1 MQNHVAYAEQAE
13 GIQPD
18 FGKGK
23 WKQAAQ
29 PSQCTGQER
38 VHGDGVKLGEPGHCP
53 GTESQQAG
61 DSGQNQ
67 AGCKKS
73 KRTDFF
79 SVLSGALFW
88 GAVDFN
94 AALEENAGAILAVT
108 LWKNF
113 IYNTC
118 LWGMVVFLPGGMLQ
132 VKPGSGR
139 GGYFRCAVRPVRWR
153 LWGTGIYRSGQE
165 ACRLQ
170 RCTGGWLWGTG
181 PSDGR

>member
-1 MQNHVAYAEQAE
+1 MVNTNNRTQQRKKGTGEHHNRLPDMQNHVAYAEQAE

-67 AGCKKS
+67 AGCKNLKE
-73 KRTDFF
+73 RIFF
-79 SVLSGALFW
+79 FCPFRRLVL
-88 GAVDFN
+88 
-94 AALEENAGAILAVT
+94 
-108 LWKNF
+108 
-113 IYNTC
+113 
-118 LWGMVVFLPGGMLQ
+118 GG
-132 VKPGSGR
+132 
-139 GGYFRCAVRPVRWR
+139 GGF
-153 LWGTGIYRSGQE
+153 
-165 ACRLQ
+165 
-170 RCTGGWLWGTG
+170 
-181 PSDGR
+181 

>member
-73 KRTDFF
+73 KRTDLLFCPF
-79 SVLSGALFW
+79 RRLVL
-88 GAVDFN
+88 
-94 AALEENAGAILAVT
+94 
-108 LWKNF
+108 
-113 IYNTC
+113 
-118 LWGMVVFLPGGMLQ
+118 GG
-132 VKPGSGR
+132 
-139 GGYFRCAVRPVRWR
+139 GGF
-153 LWGTGIYRSGQE
+153 
-165 ACRLQ
+165 
-170 RCTGGWLWGTG
+170 
-181 PSDGR
+181 